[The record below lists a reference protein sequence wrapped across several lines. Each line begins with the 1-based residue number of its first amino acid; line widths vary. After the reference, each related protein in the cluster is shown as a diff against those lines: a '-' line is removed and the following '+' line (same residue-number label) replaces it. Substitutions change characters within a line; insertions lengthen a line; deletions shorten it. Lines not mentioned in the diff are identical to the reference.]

1 MIAHEEALRFAREWI
16 EAWNSHE
23 LAKIMP
29 YYAEDFALTT
39 PYIVKVL
46 REPSGA
52 IKGRKAVGEYWAG
65 ALRRDPDLHVEL
77 VEVFPGVR
85 SMVIL
90 YRTIFEKR
98 TAEWLL
104 FGGDG
109 KVKRSIAHYSWDR
122 EALSLQDS
130 SGIRKSPE
138 VQKGAAGPQASAGKP
153 SWKAMMKRLLQGFLG
168 IREAL
173 RDADA
178 APMPSLFAGPGAGTN
193 RHERV
198 HRLC

>member
-1 MIAHEEALRFAREWI
+1 MISYEEALDFAREWI
-16 EAWNSHE
+16 AAWNTHD

-39 PYIVKVL
+39 PYIVEVMK
-46 REPSGA
+46 EPSGA
-52 IKGRKAVGEYWAG
+52 IKGKRAAGCYWTG
-65 ALRRDPDLHVEL
+65 ALRRNPDLHLEL

-90 YRTIFEKR
+90 YRTIFGR
-98 TAEWLL
+98 QSAEWLL

-109 KVKRSIAHYSWDR
+109 RVRRSVAHYCWDT

-130 SGIRKSPE
+130 SGIRDSSE
-138 VQKGAAGPQASAGKP
+138 VQKGAAGARASAGKP
-153 SWKAMMKRLLQGFLG
+153 SWKAALNRLLQGLLG
-168 IREAL
+168 MREAI
-173 RDADA
+173 RGTDA
-178 APMPSLFAGPGAGTN
+178 APMHSLFAGPRAGAN
-193 RHERV
+193 RYERV